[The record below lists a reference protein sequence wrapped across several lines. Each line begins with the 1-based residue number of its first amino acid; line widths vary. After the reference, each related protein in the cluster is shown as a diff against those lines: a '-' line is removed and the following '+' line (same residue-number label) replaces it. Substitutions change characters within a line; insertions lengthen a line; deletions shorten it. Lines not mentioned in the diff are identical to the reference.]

1 MDPSSGGFG
10 NRPGAR
16 FSGGRLRT
24 LRRARGY
31 SQRELAEK
39 AGVAQR
45 TVALAESGKQIP
57 YPSTIRLFART
68 LGVEPDYFCGTG

>member
-1 MDPSSGGFG
+1 M
-10 NRPGAR
+10 
-16 FSGGRLRT
+16 
-24 LRRARGY
+24 
-31 SQRELAEK
+31 

-68 LGVEPDYFCGTG
+68 LGVEPDYFCEAG